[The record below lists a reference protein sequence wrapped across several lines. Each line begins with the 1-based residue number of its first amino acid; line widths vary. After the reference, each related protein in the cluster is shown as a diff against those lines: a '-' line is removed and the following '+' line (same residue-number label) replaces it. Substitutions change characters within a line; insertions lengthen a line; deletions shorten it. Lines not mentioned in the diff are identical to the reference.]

1 MYAQTADMVLA
12 FGERECVSLT
22 DRAFTGEIDDEVLT
36 GALTRASAEIDSYL
50 AGRYPVPWNDTPRI
64 LVGRCCDIAR
74 YLLCGSSTQMTDEIR
89 ERYSDA
95 IRYFERVADGRITLG
110 RSPSGDVVQPSGTS
124 TTFTSAGRRFGRD
137 STQGGAF

>member
-1 MYAQTADMVLA
+1 MYATRDDMVLA

-22 DRAFTGEIDDEVLT
+22 DRDFAGEIDDDVLT

-74 YLLCGSSTQMTDEIR
+74 YLLCGAGTQMTDEIR
-89 ERYSDA
+89 ERYNDA
-95 IRYFERVADGRITLG
+95 IRYLERVADGRITLG
-110 RSPSGDVVQPSGTS
+110 RLPSGDVVQPSGIS
-124 TTFTSAGRRFGRD
+124 TTFASAGRCFGRD
-137 STQGGAF
+137 STGGGAF